1 MKAVIFDKDGV
12 LVETFDFYFEGYK
25 KVLSEIGIKI
35 VKDDIAKR
43 YGMKGPEII
52 KQIIKE
58 KGKNITDVQTME
70 LANKK
75 DRIYKN
81 LSEKKLKLLPGVK
94 KLLTHL
100 KKKNYKIGIAS
111 SASKEI
117 IEQLIRIMK
126 LNNYIDA
133 IVDGLEVKFSKPNP
147 EIFLKCAKKLRVKPK
162 DCVVVED
169 SVHGVKAAKR
179 AKMKCIAIATGQHS
193 KTELK
198 NCKPDLLLDSL
209 EEFDKILSFLN
220 SSP

>member
-12 LVETFDFYFEGYK
+12 LVETFNFYFEGYK

-43 YGMKGPEII
+43 YGIKGPEII
-52 KQIIKE
+52 KQIVKE
-58 KGKNITDVQTME
+58 KGRNITDVQAMK

-81 LSEKKLKLLPGVK
+81 LSEKKLKLLPGAK
-94 KLLTHL
+94 KLLTYL

-117 IEQLIRIMK
+117 IEQLIRTMK
-126 LNNYIDA
+126 LTSYIDA
-133 IVDGLEVKFSKPNP
+133 NVDGFEVKFSKPNP

-162 DCVVVED
+162 DCIVVED
-169 SVHGVKAAKR
+169 SVHGIKAAKR
-179 AKMKCIAIATGQHS
+179 AKMKCIAVATGQHS

-198 NCKPDLLLDSL
+198 KQKPNLLLDSL
-209 EEFDKILSFLN
+209 EEFNKILSFLD
-220 SSP
+220 SSS